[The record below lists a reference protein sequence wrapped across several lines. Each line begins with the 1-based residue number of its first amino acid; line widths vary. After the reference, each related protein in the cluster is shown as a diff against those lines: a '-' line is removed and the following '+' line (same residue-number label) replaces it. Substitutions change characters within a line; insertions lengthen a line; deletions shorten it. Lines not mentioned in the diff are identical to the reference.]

1 MRQRLSIQAL
11 KESDIVLS
19 RVIFIFSL
27 FALIAPASA
36 VAQRGGPANVF
47 AEPVEERSFSRDIEA
62 LGTLEPNEMVE
73 LSLNASDRITALY
86 FDDGER
92 VRSGKT
98 LLSLA
103 QREQVALV
111 ESAEASVEEASRQL
125 ERVIRLAQANA
136 VSQSELDRA
145 QRDLDSAEANLRA
158 LQSRQKDRVLVAPF
172 DGVLGFR
179 RVSLGSFVRPGD
191 VVATLID
198 DSEMNLDFDV
208 PSIFLRSIQ
217 PGTAITAETDD
228 LPGEV
233 FQGEIEALDN
243 RIDPVTRSIRA
254 RARIPNPD
262 RLLRTGMFMRV
273 TVAAEPRV
281 NLAIPEEAVQ
291 PVGPETFVWRVTPE
305 QNNLIARRVKVE
317 LGQRAEGY
325 IEVVSGLDPGD
336 KVITEGIIRVREGS
350 ELRLRDK
357 SMLSPET
364 SDTPTMSGGAVSPG
378 SSN

>member
-1 MRQRLSIQAL
+1 M
-11 KESDIVLS
+11 LS
-19 RVIFIFSL
+19 RLMLIFSL
-27 FALIAPASA
+27 VALMAPVSA

-47 AEPVEERSFSRDIEA
+47 AESVEERSFSRDIEA

-125 ERVIRLAQANA
+125 DRVSRLAQANA

-208 PSIFLRSIQ
+208 QSIF
-217 PGTAITAETDD
+217 
-228 LPGEV
+228 
-233 FQGEIEALDN
+233 
-243 RIDPVTRSIRA
+243 IR
-254 RARIPNPD
+254 
-262 RLLRTGMFMRV
+262 
-273 TVAAEPRV
+273 
-281 NLAIPEEAVQ
+281 
-291 PVGPETFVWRVTPE
+291 
-305 QNNLIARRVKVE
+305 
-317 LGQRAEGY
+317 
-325 IEVVSGLDPGD
+325 
-336 KVITEGIIRVREGS
+336 
-350 ELRLRDK
+350 
-357 SMLSPET
+357 
-364 SDTPTMSGGAVSPG
+364 
-378 SSN
+378 

>member
-1 MRQRLSIQAL
+1 MRCRVRSRKVNDISML
-11 KESDIVLS
+11 KSVFVAGF
-19 RVIFIFSL
+19 VIL
-27 FALIAPASA
+27 FLFNPAA
-36 VAQRGGPANVF
+36 AQRGGPANVF
-47 AEPVEERSFSRDIEA
+47 VESVEERPFSRDIEA
-62 LGTLEPNEMVE
+62 LGTLEPKEQVQ

-103 QREQVALV
+103 QREQLALV
-111 ESAEASVEEASRQL
+111 ESAEANVEEADRQL
-125 ERVIRLAQANA
+125 DRVVRLAQADA

-179 RVSLGSFVRPGD
+179 RVSVGSFVRPGD

-208 PSIFLRSIQ
+208 PSIFTRSIQ
-217 PGTAITAETDD
+217 PGTAIVAETDD

-233 FQGEIEALDN
+233 FEGSIATLDN

-254 RARIPNPD
+254 RAKIPNQD
-262 RLLRTGMFMRV
+262 QLLRSGMFMRV
-273 TVAAEPRV
+273 TVTADPRIS
-281 NLAIPEEAVQ
+281 LAIPEAAVQ
-291 PVGPETFVWRVTPE
+291 PVGPRTYVWRVTPE
-305 QNNLIARRVKVE
+305 DNALKARRIEVE
-317 LGQRAEGY
+317 LGQRADGY
-325 IEVVSGLDPGD
+325 IEVVSGLEAGD
-336 KVITEGIIRVREGS
+336 RVITEGIIRVREGS
-350 ELRLRDK
+350 ELKVRD
-357 SMLSPET
+357 
-364 SDTPTMSGGAVSPG
+364 
-378 SSN
+378 